1 MRIRELLEAACLR
14 LENAGVDNPEI
25 DAALLLGHC
34 LGKSRTA
41 LYLMAAEELDSESE
55 KNFLGLLK
63 RRERREP
70 LAYILGS
77 QEFWSLD
84 FLVTPDVL
92 IPRPETELLLERGL
106 GLWREHPDSPGT
118 ILDLCTGSGV
128 IAIILAKE
136 LGQPVVA
143 VDLSMDALLIAREN
157 AKIHGVAH
165 LISFI
170 QSDLLSAVCPV
181 PRFSLV
187 LSNPP
192 YVSSQDLR
200 QGLQPEVD
208 RYEPHLAL
216 DGGDKGLV
224 IIKRIRDQL
233 LSKLLPGAN
242 LLMEIGAEQGDD
254 VLSVFAAKD
263 SSAEIFAGL
272 WIEEDYSGHD
282 RIFHAKIKDNTD
294 TVKVISRWKN

>member
-1 MRIRELLEAACLR
+1 MLLIGELLQDACLR
-14 LENAGVDNPEI
+14 LEKAGIDTPEI
-25 DAALLLGHC
+25 DAGLLLGHC

-41 LYLMAAEELDSESE
+41 LYLMAAEELDCESE
-55 KNFLGLLK
+55 KKFNGLLK
-63 RRERREP
+63 RREQREP
-70 LAYILGS
+70 LAYILGV

-92 IPRPETELLLERGL
+92 IPRPETELLLERGI
-106 GLWREHPDSPGT
+106 GLWREHPGSTG

-143 VDLSMDALLIAREN
+143 VDLSMDALQVARKN

-181 PRFSLV
+181 PHFSLV

-192 YVSSQDLR
+192 YVSRQDLR

-224 IIKRIRDQL
+224 IIRRIRDQIL
-233 LSKLLPGAN
+233 PGLLPGAN
-242 LLMEIGAEQGDD
+242 LLMEIGTEQGDD
-254 VLSVFAAKD
+254 VLSLFAEKD
-263 SSAEIFAGL
+263 SSKGIFAEL
-272 WIEEDYSGHD
+272 RIEKDYSSHD
-282 RIFHAKIKDNTD
+282 RIFHARTKK
-294 TVKVISRWKN
+294 

>member
-1 MRIRELLEAACLR
+1 MLIRKLLQDACLR
-14 LENAGVDNPEI
+14 LEKAGVDTPEI
-25 DAALLLGHC
+25 DAGLLLGHC

-41 LYLMAAEELDSESE
+41 LYLMAAEELDPESE
-55 KNFLGLLK
+55 KNFLALLK
-63 RRERREP
+63 RREQREP
-70 LAYILGS
+70 LAYILGV

-92 IPRPETELLLERGL
+92 IPRPETELLLEHGIA
-106 GLWREHPDSPGT
+106 LWRENPDSTGA

-136 LGQPVVA
+136 LCQPVVA
-143 VDLSMDALLIAREN
+143 VDISMDALQVARKN
-157 AKIHGVAH
+157 AKTHGVDH
-165 LISFI
+165 LISFV
-170 QSDLLSAVCPV
+170 QSDLLSAVYPV

-208 RYEPHLAL
+208 HYEPHLAL

-224 IIKRIRDQL
+224 IIERIRDELSPRL
-233 LSKLLPGAN
+233 LAGAN
-242 LLMEIGAEQGDD
+242 LLMEIGTEQGEDI
-254 VLSVFAAKD
+254 LSLFTAKEFIE
-263 SSAEIFAGL
+263 EIFLGL
-272 WIEEDYSGHD
+272 RIEKDYSGHD
-282 RIFHAKIKDNTD
+282 RIFHAKIK
-294 TVKVISRWKN
+294 K